1 MNKNKINTEKVLAN
15 KKLNN
20 NRLFESHRKST
31 MPQIQTVKSR
41 RNEYKVQSSDMNLSN
56 LISQA
61 YSLINSELDRNYRN
75 LDIVRQH
82 SEQLK
87 EEDVIEKYME
97 AEQVVLSSIED
108 LEQKRQEL
116 DAAVTDIAAR
126 INQIVTDIDG
136 SGEGETREFIKPD
149 DTPSA
154 YGGPE
159 GIVKVDKKNDPDGT
173 KAFEKAL
180 AAKAAG
186 LGFPPEKIA
195 KAMKK

>member
-1 MNKNKINTEKVLAN
+1 MNNNKINTEKVLAN
-15 KKLNN
+15 KRLNN

-97 AEQVVLSSIED
+97 AEQVVLSSIEG

-116 DAAVTDIAAR
+116 GAAVTDIAGR
-126 INQIVTDIDG
+126 IEQIISDI
-136 SGEGETREFIKPD
+136 SGVDEGQSREFTKPD
-149 DTPSA
+149 TAPVA
-154 YGGPE
+154 KE
-159 GIVKVDKKNDPDGT
+159 AAKVANKNNSNGE

-186 LGFPPEKIA
+186 MGVSPDAIS